1 MTEEKMKKRLYALYQ
16 LQWMMIHGVSL
27 DDIFKS
33 MQEDFA
39 GEKEYGNTELDLTE
53 LIYGV
58 YEHGFYGGQIWAC
71 YEEFCD
77 AELQDESY
85 IKRLVMNVTGGECH
99 MLMKAYEKYRKEE
112 SA

>member
-1 MTEEKMKKRLYALYQ
+1 MTEEKMKKRLYALHQ

-27 DDIFKS
+27 DDVLQALLDS
-33 MQEDFA
+33 EDEHDHS
-39 GEKEYGNTELDLTE
+39 GYVYDLRA
-53 LIYGV
+53 LIHDA

-85 IKRLVMNVTGGECH
+85 IKGLILNVSGGEGH
-99 MLMKAYEKYRKEE
+99 MLMEAYEKYRKEQ
-112 SA
+112 AV